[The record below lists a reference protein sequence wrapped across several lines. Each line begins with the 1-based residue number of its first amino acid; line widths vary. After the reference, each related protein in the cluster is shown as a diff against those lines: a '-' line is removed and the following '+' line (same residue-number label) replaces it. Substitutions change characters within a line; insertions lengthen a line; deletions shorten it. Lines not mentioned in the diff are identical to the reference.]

1 MKFDLSDLKDLTMA
15 DSGIHDDVLDIQ
27 EAFDDIKDLIQ
38 LKYLKMSYSIKIPKH
53 MNKIYHSFTWSLFI
67 YFVE

>member
-1 MKFDLSDLKDLTMA
+1 MKFVGPGKKLLIQREGLQFNLSDLKDLSMA

-38 LKYLKMSYSIKIPKH
+38 
-53 MNKIYHSFTWSLFI
+53 
-67 YFVE
+67 

>member
-1 MKFDLSDLKDLTMA
+1 MTVLSFRFFIFQVCWSWKKLLIQREGLQFNLSDLKDLSMA

-38 LKYLKMSYSIKIPKH
+38 
-53 MNKIYHSFTWSLFI
+53 
-67 YFVE
+67 